1 MCVLV
6 SVVFQLLA
14 LPSLPLSSL
23 PRFLSSILLPLFPS
37 PLFSLLLPTPPLFH
51 PPPPHPVAEAS
62 PSAAS
67 KRGVGRS
74 AKVTTSESF
83 EWQASPT
90 SSEGKHMPRPPSSA
104 PIYESIPEQLTLQ
117 ASGGE
122 KGKQDKR
129 NRASLVYDKLDQP
142 SKPLSRL
149 SQPQLPPPVLPVQ
162 KRGGVSRKSV
172 SPEKTGRLAPIGGVT
187 KLNPLL
193 DEQNQLSVSAVEQ
206 GGTED
211 LGAELPTQ
219 AVSGWSVEEGM

>member
-1 MCVLV
+1 MC
-6 SVVFQLLA
+6 LLCSSY
-14 LPSLPLSSL
+14 LRCLLFPSSSPPFSSLSSL
-23 PRFLSSILLPLFPS
+23 PPSSPFSSLLPP
-37 PLFSLLLPTPPLFH
+37 FSVH
-51 PPPPHPVAEAS
+51 PHHPVAEAS

-90 SSEGKHMPRPPSSA
+90 SSEGKHVPRPPSSS
-104 PIYESIPEQLTLQ
+104 PIYESIPEQLTLE

-122 KGKQDKR
+122 KGKHDKR

-142 SKPLSRL
+142 SKPLSRP
-149 SQPQLPPPVLPVQ
+149 SQPQLLPPVLPVQ

-193 DEQNQLSVSAVEQ
+193 DEQNQLSGSAAEQ

>member
-1 MCVLV
+1 MCVCV
-6 SVVFQLLA
+6 CCVPVTCA
-14 LPSLPLSSL
+14 A
-23 PRFLSSILLPLFPS
+23 FPS
-37 PLFSLLLPTPPLFH
+37 PLLSSSLPFPPLLPSPPYS
-51 PPPPHPVAEAS
+51 PPFSIHHHHPVAEAS
-62 PSAAS
+62 PSSAS

-90 SSEGKHMPRPPSSA
+90 SSEGKHVPRPPSSS

-193 DEQNQLSVSAVEQ
+193 DEQNQLSGSAVEQ